1 MLNLFRSRGV
11 SNVIYGAII
20 VATIFAFVVTFR
32 PNATSRTASLSETCV
47 ARVRGRCIDPKAFA
61 SAYRMLLPSRS
72 SEASRRL
79 NIKRLARDGLV
90 ERELLNDEAKRLG
103 LVVTDQEITDQ
114 LWNGFVRVSL
124 PAADPTL
131 AVQILQEMY
140 QAYAR
145 AGLVSKEVAQ
155 AHFEERD
162 PAIPVDFRD
171 PKTKTFDMKVYERA
185 VRNLSNRSPVE
196 FRAEQERELLAARM
210 RDVIRDPIRVSDREA
225 WDEYDRRFSTATA
238 SWAPVKEAWAAR
250 WAVSASQ
257 ADVDAWAAAHQSD
270 VDTAWTERKGIDAPQ
285 ALHVRHILVKLPYG
299 ATDDEKALALAK
311 LSWAAARVKAG
322 ESFAEV
328 AREVSDDPGS
338 ASMGGDLG
346 TKMDNMVRPFKE
358 AANALRPGEV
368 TAGAVSTQFGYHLI
382 AKDDPARAAEVE
394 AAGKRTAVRGL
405 YAKSRATEVAQT
417 IAKQIGEAM
426 RAGKSADDA
435 IHDAIAPYVRPDRA
449 PRLRVLPP
457 PAGEATDAGAGDAGA
472 TARQA
477 ALPDRRFDASTDEDR
492 PKAETSTA
500 FNRGGDPFPGLSPEG
515 TASVVAFAF
524 SAKEGDVM
532 GDPARTTDAFVA
544 VQLKQHKAATRE
556 DFDKDRATFEQ
567 GMVAVKR
574 DEALAMYVKRLRDQ
588 AKDDI
593 KLDDSFVQEAKVDG
607 GAGGG
612 AEDEDEY

>member
-72 SEASRRL
+72 SEASRRF
-79 NIKRLARDGLV
+79 NVKRLARDGLV
-90 ERELLNDEAKRLG
+90 ERELLDDEAKRLG
-103 LVVTDQEITDQ
+103 IVVTDQELTDQ

-124 PAADPTL
+124 PAADPTV

-155 AHFEERD
+155 AHFEDRD

-225 WDEYDRRFSTATA
+225 WDEYDRRYSTATA
-238 SWAPVKEAWAAR
+238 TWVPVKEAWAAR
-250 WAVSASQ
+250 WAVTASQ
-257 ADVDAWAAAHQSD
+257 ADVDAWAAAHASD
-270 VDTAWTERKGIDAPQ
+270 VDTAWSERKGLDAPQ
-285 ALHVRHILVKLPYG
+285 TAHVRHILIKLPYG

-338 ASMGGDLG
+338 ASQGGDLG
-346 TKMDNMVRPFKE
+346 TKMDMMVRPFKE

-382 AKDDPARAAEVE
+382 AKDDPSRAAEAE

-405 YAKSRATEVAQT
+405 YAKAKATEVAQT
-417 IAKQIGEAM
+417 IAKQIGDAV
-426 RAGKSADDA
+426 RGGKSVDDA
-435 IHDAIAPYVRPDRA
+435 IRDAIAPYVRPDRA
-449 PRLRVLPP
+449 PHLRVLPSP
-457 PAGEATDAGAGDAGA
+457 EPVAANADAGPGNAHP
-472 TARQA
+472 A

-515 TASVVAFAF
+515 TAAVVAFAF
-524 SAKEGDVM
+524 SAKEGEVM
-532 GDPARTTDAFVA
+532 GDPARTADAFVA
-544 VQLKQHKAATRE
+544 VQLKQRKAATRE
-556 DFDKDRATFEQ
+556 EFDKDRATFEQ
-567 GMVAVKR
+567 GMVALKR
-574 DEALAMYVKRLRDQ
+574 DEALALYVKRLRDQ
-588 AKDDI
+588 AKDDV
-593 KLDDSFVQEAKVDG
+593 KLDDSYVQEAKVDG

-612 AEDEDEY
+612 QEDEDEY